1 MVVAGL
7 TAARDLNAALSLFPV
22 VSLCHSIVRNTL
34 GPNFWGPVGRGL
46 LLEGSWYPSMVLRP
60 SANQKVV
67 LRTMKTSSAKGQ
79 NWFCEPTGFY
89 EPQWG
94 SEWSLV
100 SPELRP
106 GSSLRPKCG
115 A

>member
-1 MVVAGL
+1 MFLLDELAKML
-7 TAARDLNAALSLFPV
+7 MDLASRQLKLVHPV
-22 VSLCHSIVRNTL
+22 KDV
-34 GPNFWGPVGRGL
+34 GPNFWGLVGRGL

>member
-1 MVVAGL
+1 MFYGQ
-7 TAARDLNAALSLFPV
+7 THCFYGHFQY
-22 VSLCHSIVRNTL
+22 VSHHQRVHVFL

-115 A
+115 LKCCS

>member
-1 MVVAGL
+1 MKFSNYSMFK
-7 TAARDLNAALSLFPV
+7 RIKN
-22 VSLCHSIVRNTL
+22 IVEKL
-34 GPNFWGPVGRGL
+34 ELYIGPNFWGPVGRGL